1 MQINLFSLQIEKGNE
16 GNNMAGEYKIMAE
29 KILEQLGGASN
40 IVAYTHCM
48 TRLRVTPKDE
58 SIVNKAAIKKIDGVV
73 GLVEEE
79 TLQIII
85 GPGKVNKV
93 TEEFGKLIDAAGG
106 IDLKGKAADKKAEIN
121 KKNATPFKLFLRKIS
136 SIFIPLIPALV
147 ASGLIT
153 GISKA
158 IIQAGWLDAE
168 SQIAM
173 ILTVIGGGLFGY
185 LGILVGI
192 NAAKEFGGSPAL
204 GGLAGILIINPAS
217 AGIELFG
224 TALLPGRGGLIGV
237 LLAAIFIALVEKRV
251 RKYVPAS
258 LDIIITPT
266 VSLLITGIITY
277 LVFMPIGGFVSDV
290 ITKGL
295 TSLLDVG
302 GAFAGFVLGATFL
315 PLVVTGLHQG
325 LTPIHLELINTL
337 GDDPLLPILAMG
349 GAGQVGAAFAIYVK
363 TKKTRL
369 KRAIGGGLPS
379 GMLGIGE
386 PLIFGVTLPL
396 GRPFLT
402 ACLGAGVGGAFQ
414 AMFNVA
420 TVAIGV
426 SGLPLAF
433 IVNGGEVLLYLAGL
447 LIAYGAGFLFTYL
460 FGYND
465 SMAGEFE

>member
-1 MQINLFSLQIEKGNE
+1 
-16 GNNMAGEYKIMAE
+16 MAGENKVLAE
-29 KILEQLGGASN
+29 KILEQLGGAKN
-40 IVAYTHCM
+40 IANYTHCM
-48 TRLRVTPKDE
+48 TRLRVTPNDE
-58 SIVNKAAIKKIDGVV
+58 LQVNKAALKKIDGVL

-85 GPGKVNKV
+85 GPGKVNRV
-93 TEEFGKLIDAAGG
+93 TEEFGKLVDAAGG
-106 IDLKGKAADKKAEIN
+106 IDLKAKAAENKAEIN
-121 KKNATPFKLFLRKIS
+121 KKNATPFKLFLRKIA

-158 IIQAGWLDAE
+158 VIQAGWLAAD

-204 GGLAGILIINPAS
+204 GALAGILIINPAA
-217 AGIELFG
+217 AGIKLFG
-224 TALLPGRGGLIGV
+224 MELLPGRGGLIGV
-237 LLAAIFIALVEKRV
+237 LFAAIFIALVEKRV
-251 RKYVPAS
+251 RRYVPQA

-266 VSLLITGIITY
+266 VALLITGIVTY
-277 LVFMPIGGFVSDV
+277 LVFMPLGGFISDV

-295 TSLLDVG
+295 TSVLDMG
-302 GAFAGFVLGATFL
+302 GVVAGFVLGATFL

-325 LTPIHLELINTL
+325 LTPIHLELINSI
-337 GDDPLLPILAMG
+337 GNDPLLPILAMG
-349 GAGQVGAAFAIYVK
+349 GAGQVGAAFAIYFK
-363 TKKTRL
+363 TKKKRL
-369 KRAIGGGLPS
+369 KNAIGGALPS
-379 GMLGIGE
+379 GILGIGE

-414 AMFNVA
+414 AAFNIA

-433 IVNGGEVLLYLAGL
+433 IVVPGQVLLYLVGV

-460 FGYND
+460 FGFKD
-465 SMAGEFE
+465 EMAGEFD

>member
-1 MQINLFSLQIEKGNE
+1 
-16 GNNMAGEYKIMAE
+16 MAGENKVLAE
-29 KILEQLGGASN
+29 KILEQLGGAKN
-40 IVAYTHCM
+40 IANYTHCM
-48 TRLRVTPKDE
+48 TRLRVTPNDE
-58 SIVNKAAIKKIDGVV
+58 SLVDKAALKKIDGVL

-85 GPGKVNKV
+85 GPGKVNRV
-93 TEEFGKLIDAAGG
+93 TEEFGKLIDASGG
-106 IDLKGKAADKKAEIN
+106 IDLNEKAAANKAEIN

-158 IIQAGWLDAE
+158 IIQAGWLAAD
-168 SQIAM
+168 SQVAM

-204 GGLAGILIINPAS
+204 GALAGILIINPAA
-217 AGIELFG
+217 AGIKLFG
-224 TALLPGRGGLIGV
+224 MELLPGRGGLIGV
-237 LLAAIFIALVEKRV
+237 MFAAIFIALVEKRV
-251 RKYVPAS
+251 RRYVPQA

-266 VSLLITGIITY
+266 VALLITGIVTY
-277 LVFMPIGGFVSDV
+277 LVFMPLGGFISDG

-295 TSLLDVG
+295 TAVLDMG
-302 GAFAGFVLGATFL
+302 GVVAGFVLGATFL

-325 LTPIHLELINTL
+325 LTPIHLELINSI
-337 GDDPLLPILAMG
+337 GNDPLLPILAMG
-349 GAGQVGAAFAIYVK
+349 GAGQVGAAFAIYFK
-363 TKKTRL
+363 TKKKRL
-369 KRAIGGGLPS
+369 KNAIGGALPS

-414 AMFNVA
+414 AAFNIA

-433 IVNGGEVLLYLAGL
+433 IIVTGQVLLYLAGL
-447 LIAYGAGFLFTYL
+447 LIAYAAGFVFTYL
-460 FGYND
+460 FGFKD
-465 SMAGEFE
+465 EMAGEFD

>member
-1 MQINLFSLQIEKGNE
+1 MSGENQALAKQILK
-16 GNNMAGEYKIMAE
+16 Y
-29 KILEQLGGASN
+29 LGGAENVVS
-40 IVAYTHCM
+40 YTHCM
-48 TRLRVTPKDE
+48 TRLRVTPKDGML
-58 SIVNKAAIKKIDGVV
+58 VNKQEIKKLEGVL

-79 TLQIII
+79 TLQIIL

-93 TEEFGKLIDAAGG
+93 TEEFGILIKNAGG
-106 IDLKGKAADKKAEIN
+106 INLEERAAQKKSELKQ
-121 KKNATPFKLFLRKIS
+121 KNATPFKLLLRRIA

-153 GISKA
+153 GVTKA
-158 IIQAGWLDAE
+158 VVQAGWLPAD
-168 SQIAM
+168 SQIAS
-173 ILTVIGGGLFGY
+173 ILTVIGSGLFAY

-204 GGLAGILIINPAS
+204 GGLAGILIINPAV
-217 AGIELFG
+217 AGIKLFG
-224 TALLPGRGGLIGV
+224 EELLPGRGGLIGV
-237 LLAAIFIALVEKRV
+237 LFAAIFMAIVEKRIRRV
-251 RKYVPAS
+251 VPQS

-266 VSLLITGIITY
+266 ITLLITGIVTY
-277 LVFMPIGGFVSDV
+277 LVFMPIGGFISDG

-295 TSLLDVG
+295 LSVLDMG
-302 GAFAGFVLGATFL
+302 GIFAGFVLGATFL

-325 LTPIHLELINTL
+325 LTPVHLELINSI

-363 TKKTRL
+363 TKKPRL
-369 KRAIGGGLPS
+369 KRAIGGALPS

-414 AMFNVA
+414 AFFKIA
-420 TVAIGV
+420 TVAVGV
-426 SGLPLAF
+426 SGLPLTFLVHAHQ
-433 IVNGGEVLLYLAGL
+433 ILLYLLGL
-447 LIAYGAGFLFTYL
+447 LIAYAAGFIFTYL
-460 FGYND
+460 FGFKD
-465 SMAGEFE
+465 EMASEFE

>member
-1 MQINLFSLQIEKGNE
+1 
-16 GNNMAGEYKIMAE
+16 MAGENKKMAE
-29 KILEQLGGASN
+29 KILEQLGGAAN
-40 IVAYTHCM
+40 IASYTHCM
-48 TRLRVTPKDE
+48 TRLRVTPIDE
-58 SIVNKAAIKKIDGVV
+58 SIVNKTAIKKIDGVL

-93 TEEFGKLIDAAGG
+93 TEEFGNLIEAAGG
-106 IDLKGKAADKKAEIN
+106 INLNEKAASKKAEIN
-121 KKNATPFKLFLRKIS
+121 QKNATPFKLFLRKIS

-158 IIQAGWLDAE
+158 VIQAGWLDAE
-168 SQIAM
+168 SQLAM

-192 NAAKEFGGSPAL
+192 NAAKEYGGSPAL
-204 GGLAGILIINPAS
+204 GALAGILIINPAS

-237 LLAAIFIALVEKRV
+237 LFAAIFIALVEKRV
-251 RKYVPAS
+251 RKFVPQS
-258 LDIIITPT
+258 LDIIVTPT
-266 VSLLITGIITY
+266 VSLLITGILTY
-277 LVFMPIGGFVSDV
+277 LVFMPLGGFISDI

-295 TSLLDVG
+295 TTVLDFG
-302 GAFAGFVLGATFL
+302 GVVAGFVLGATFL

-349 GAGQVGAAFAIYVK
+349 GAGQVGAAFAIYFK

-414 AMFNVA
+414 AAFNIA

-433 IVNGGEVLLYLAGL
+433 IVNSGEILLYLAGL
-447 LIAYGAGFLFTYL
+447 LVAYAAGFVFTYL
-460 FGYND
+460 FGFND
-465 SMAGEFE
+465 NMAGEFD